1 MSKSATVPSADFSI
15 TLVSGRVKQVKLA
28 HRRNDSLSWVDP
40 ATIRTIPGFNAR
52 VRTPDY
58 EAYTDALA
66 SDMLENGY
74 RISKPITAFVADEN
88 GEDVIYVVGG
98 HTRLEAVRR
107 AIERGAD
114 ITEIPVLFLPK
125 TTSVDDL
132 TVDLIKDN
140 EGRPLSTYEK
150 ALVIKRLV
158 NAGHGETEIAKKLG
172 MTTTQVGN
180 LEILAGAPKSMVNHI
195 IADEV
200 SASMVI
206 DLLKTHGSKAPEVLE
221 EALQKAK
228 NSGKAKAKPA
238 DAVTPAK
245 LYANAVRKQAP
256 RLMAVATTVR
266 SDPGYASLS
275 GETRAQIEALITELE
290 SIKQSAP

>member
-1 MSKSATVPSADFSI
+1 MSKSAVIPSADFSV
-15 TLVSGRVKQVKLA
+15 TLISGRVKQVKLA

-40 ATIRTIPGFNAR
+40 ATIKTIPGFNAR

-58 EAYTDALA
+58 ETYIDALA
-66 SDMLENGY
+66 SDMFENGY

-107 AIERGAD
+107 AIGMGAN
-114 ITEIPVLFLPK
+114 ISEIPVLFLPK

-158 NAGHGETEIAKKLG
+158 NAGHGEAEIAKKLG
-172 MTTTQVGN
+172 MTATQVSN
-180 LEILAGAPKSMVNHI
+180 LEVLAGAPKSMVNHI

-206 DLLKTHGSKAPEVLE
+206 ELLKTHGSKAPEVLE

-228 NSGKAKAKPA
+228 DSGKTKAKPS
-238 DAVTPAK
+238 DAATPEK
-245 LYANAVRKQAP
+245 LYIKAIRKQAP

-275 GETRAQIEALITELE
+275 GETREQIETLIAELD
-290 SIKQSAP
+290 SFNQGIS